1 MMPLSL
7 HHLSVISAHPTELI
21 TAAAAGGFDYCGIR
35 LVSPDPTGHVFD
47 LITDRSAAT
56 ETRKRMSDT
65 GIEMLD
71 AEAIWLRPNTMVSQ
85 LEGAMATARELG
97 AKYFLVVGADSA
109 RGRLSERLNQIAHL
123 AAAAEITIALEAIT
137 YSVIPDLIVARDL
150 VAGLDSANIVLLPD
164 SLQFFRSGLHVED
177 LAALPEGS
185 IHYAQISDAPLQAP
199 ATLGALQHEAREARE
214 VPGEGELPLRH
225 FINALP
231 VNAPLAVE
239 APSRRLRGLPFNET
253 ARILGAA
260 TRRLLLSADSDFEQ
274 C

>member
-1 MMPLSL
+1 MRPLSL
-7 HHLSVISAHPTELI
+7 HHLSLISAHPAELVVA
-21 TAAAAGGFDYCGIR
+21 AAAAGFAYCGIR

-47 LITDRSAAT
+47 LIGDRSAAT

-71 AEAIWLRPNTMVSQ
+71 AEAIWLRPNTIVPQ
-85 LEGAMATARELG
+85 LEGAIATARELG
-97 AKYFLVVGADSA
+97 AKYFLVVGADSD
-109 RGRLSERLNQIAHL
+109 RGRLSEHLNQIAQL
-123 AAAAEITIALEAIT
+123 AATAEIIIALEAIT
-137 YSVIPDLIVARDL
+137 YSAIPDLTVARKL
-150 VAGLDSANIVLLPD
+150 VADSDSANIVLLPD
-164 SLQFFRSGLHVED
+164 SLQFFRSGLRVED
-177 LAALPEGS
+177 LAELPEGS
-185 IHYAQISDAPLQAP
+185 VQYAQISDAPLQAP
-199 ATLGALQHEAREARE
+199 ATLGALQHEAREARD

-260 TRRLLLSADSDFEQ
+260 TRRLLQSADSGFEQ
-274 C
+274 R